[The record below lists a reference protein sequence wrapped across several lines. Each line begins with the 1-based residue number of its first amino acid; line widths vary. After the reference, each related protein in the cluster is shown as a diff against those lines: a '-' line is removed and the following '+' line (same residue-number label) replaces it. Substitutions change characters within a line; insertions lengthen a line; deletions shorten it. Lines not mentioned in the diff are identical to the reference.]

1 MSLYHYNRLK
11 LKPKIY
17 NNMKRNFT
25 FLLFVLCSFSAF
37 MARADIYYVKQAAT
51 GNGSG
56 SDWDNASSD
65 LQAMINGANVGDQIW
80 VAAGTY
86 KPTTLLSG
94 GTTARDASFVLKN
107 GVAVYGGFL
116 GGETLLSQRS
126 VAANITTLSGDI
138 GTANDKTDNVYH
150 VVVSVNN
157 TADTRLDGFTIAGG
171 YADVTTT
178 PHPTANGGSVF
189 RYSGGGIFLSASSP
203 TLENLIITENEC
215 YSGNSNGGGIYSTAG
230 GAAQILNSS
239 ITNNKSGTST
249 TGNGTSGAIWISGAA
264 LANTMKLTNVTI
276 SGNSARVA
284 GAIYIQNNATP
295 EFTNVK
301 FLNNSSLTTAGAL
314 YAGSSDAY
322 QAYPKF
328 LDGCEFTNNSSS
340 AGSGG
345 AIYIASYT
353 AMSSVNTL
361 FSNNSSSGGNGGAIY
376 AVGNAANPTTVILTG
391 GRFSG
396 NSASSSGGA
405 AYISSDANATIKNVL
420 LYTNTAG
427 AAGGA
432 LFLYSENNNIDI
444 EIVNS
449 IFYNNTAN
457 GAASTTALGGGAIA
471 SSTKTNTKIKN
482 CTFYANKSTYRKG
495 GAIAFYAAATSMLV
509 TNSIIYNNVTGDEGA
524 DIYDANISDPS
535 KLTLKY
541 SLTQEKGTNGIN
553 GMVVGTDPL
562 FLSTTPGDANFLRPN
577 PIIESPVINK
587 GDNSSALDIATDILG
602 NIRTYDNVVDMGAY
616 EYQGTLPVELTAFLV
631 KKMVGRAVLVS
642 WTTASEYNNAYFLV
656 QRSTNGVDYVDLS
669 KQLAKSGENTVRQY
683 SFTDNNPAAGINYY
697 RLVQVDLDGKQK
709 VYDGKAINITLS
721 SDNMISLYPNP
732 VAGTNTKFEV
742 LDKNVIKAQLT
753 NVSGKVLENIAISS
767 EKQIYP
773 LDFSKYPSGIYFL
786 RIYNSVGGS
795 EVKKILNP

>member
-25 FLLFVLCSFSAF
+25 FLLFALCFSTF
-37 MARADIYYVKQAAT
+37 LSRADIYYVKQTAT

-56 SDWDNASSD
+56 SDWNNASSD
-65 LQAMINGANVGDQIW
+65 LQAMINAANVGDQIW

-94 GTTARDASFVLKN
+94 GTTARDASFVLKS
-107 GVAVYGGFL
+107 GVAVYGGFA
-116 GGETLLSQRS
+116 GGENLLSQRNI
-126 VAANITTLSGDI
+126 AANVTILSGDI
-138 GTANDKTDNVYH
+138 GNANDKTDNVYH
-150 VVVSVNN
+150 VVVSVEN
-157 TADTRLDGFTIAGG
+157 TSDTRLDGFTITGG

-178 PHPTANGGSVF
+178 PHPTANGVSVF
-189 RYSGGGIFLSASSP
+189 RYSGGGIFLNASSP
-203 TLENLIITENEC
+203 ILDNLIITGNEC
-215 YSGNSNGGGIYSTAG
+215 YSANSNGGGIYSTAG

-284 GAIYIQNNATP
+284 GAIYVQNNAAP

-301 FLNNSSLTTAGAL
+301 FINNSSSTTGGAL
-314 YAGSSDAY
+314 YVAGSATY
-322 QAYPKF
+322 QTTPKF
-328 LDGCEFTNNSSS
+328 TDCEFSNNSSS

-345 AIYIASYT
+345 AMYIASYT
-353 AMSSVNTL
+353 SISSVNTL
-361 FSNNSSSGGNGGAIY
+361 FSNNSSSGGSGGAIY
-376 AVGNAANPTTVILTG
+376 AVGNAANPTTIMLTG

-396 NSASSSGGA
+396 NSTSSSGGA
-405 AYISSDANATIKNVL
+405 AYISSDANANIKNVL

-432 LFLYSENNNIDI
+432 LFLYSENNDTDI

-449 IFYNNTAN
+449 IFYDNTAN
-457 GAASTTALGGGAIA
+457 GATSTTALGGGAIA

-482 CTFYANKSTYRKG
+482 CTFYSNKATNRKG
-495 GAIAFYAAATSMLV
+495 GAIALYTAATSMLI
-509 TNSIIYNNVTGDEGA
+509 TNSIIYNNTTGDEGA

-541 SLTQEKGTNGIN
+541 SLTQEKGTNGVN
-553 GMVVGTDPL
+553 GMVVGIDPL
-562 FLSTTPGDANFLRPN
+562 FLSTTSGDANFLRPN
-577 PIIESPVINK
+577 PVIESPVINA
-587 GDNSSALDIATDILG
+587 GDNASALDIPFDILG
-602 NIRTYDNVVDMGAY
+602 NTRTYDNVVDMGAY
-616 EYQGTLPVELTAFLV
+616 EYQGTLPVELTSFSV
-631 KKMVGRAVLVS
+631 KKITGMAVLVS
-642 WTTASEYNNAYFLV
+642 WTTASEHNNAYFLV
-656 QRSTNGVDYVDLS
+656 QRSINGVDYVDLS
-669 KQLAKSGENTVRQY
+669 KQLAKPGENVAKQY

-709 VYDGKAINITLS
+709 VYDAKAINIVLS
-721 SDNMISLYPNP
+721 SGNMVNLYPNP
-732 VAGTNTKFEV
+732 VSGSSTNFEI

-753 NVSGKVLENIAISS
+753 NISGQVLENISISS
-767 EKQIYP
+767 EKQVYP
-773 LDFSKYPSGIYFL
+773 LNFSKYPSGIYFL
-786 RIYNSVGGS
+786 RVYNSVGGS